1 MVDNCNNSGGSWVES
16 ECKKKKKNNNNNKEN
31 YLVLNAYVS
40 KVAVSRQ
47 TDDEIIVI
55 NLVVY

>member
-1 MVDNCNNSGGSWVES
+1 MGGSWVES
-16 ECKKKKKNNNNNKEN
+16 EWKKKNNKKNKEN

-40 KVAVSRQ
+40 KVTVSRQ